1 MDQAHP
7 ILASCFPSFVTV
19 KSVQNVLPPFIVFYE
34 VIIKSISQC
43 QMNYMVYWSILF
55 VFILVLD
62 TTGVTFL
69 ID

>member
-7 ILASCFPSFVTV
+7 MLASCFPSFVTV

-43 QMNYMVYWSILF
+43 QMNYMVYWSIIICVHLGARHNWSH
-55 VFILVLD
+55 VSY
-62 TTGVTFL
+62 
-69 ID
+69 